1 MILNNKLYI
10 FFKKIYNIEDDI
22 SMMIQKKQ
30 FIIYV
35 TKIIF

>member
-10 FFKKIYNIEDDI
+10 FFQKIYNIEDDI